1 MPAESADAVLAHPD
15 SPAERALAAASPA
28 ARDATHRRALTAD
41 LVVERGF
48 VRVVELGEAFGVTP
62 VTARADLDALERSGL
77 VRRVHGGA
85 VPAGAGAAGSRPERE
100 PSFEEAL
107 AASVVPKQLIGERV
121 AATVRSGQSII
132 LDVGTTTLQVARALR
147 ARDDLDD
154 VTIFTNG
161 LSLALELEPEI
172 PRFTVV
178 VTGGTL
184 RPRQHSLVHPLAGSV
199 LDEVHADLAVIGC
212 NGVDA
217 RHGVTNANLPEAGVK
232 SLMLARAARSVVV
245 ADASKLGEVHLGR
258 IAPVDAFDL
267 LVTDAAAP
275 AVLVDE
281 LRDAGL
287 DVLVAHDAGRS

>member
-1 MPAESADAVLAHPD
+1 MVRMDP
-15 SPAERALAAASPA
+15 ERPP
-28 ARDATHRRALTAD
+28 RDASRRRTLTAD
-41 LVVERGF
+41 LVAERGF
-48 VRVVELGEAFGVTP
+48 VRVIELSESFGVTP
-62 VTARADLDALERSGL
+62 VTARADLDALERAGR

-85 VPAGAGAAGSRPERE
+85 VPAGAGPDEPRPERE
-100 PSFEEAL
+100 PTFEEAL
-107 AASVVPKQLIGERV
+107 EASVVPKRLIGER
-121 AATVRSGQSII
+121 AAALVRSGQSVI
-132 LDVGTTTLQVARALR
+132 LDVGTTTLQVAKALR

-154 VTIFTNG
+154 LTIFTNG
-161 LSLALELEPEI
+161 LSIALELEPEI

-199 LDEVHADLAVIGC
+199 LDEVHVDLAIIGC

-217 RHGVTNANLPEAGVK
+217 RNGVTNANLPEAAVK
-232 SLMLARAARSVVV
+232 SLMLRRAQRAVVV

-258 IAPVDAFDL
+258 VASVDAFDT

-275 AVLVDE
+275 AVLIGE

-287 DVLVAHDAGRS
+287 DVLVAREPDRS

>member
-1 MPAESADAVLAHPD
+1 MSSDAHVEP
-15 SPAERALAAASPA
+15 PRGLAAAA
-28 ARDATHRRALTAD
+28 TARDAAHRRSLTAD
-41 LVVERGF
+41 LVAERGF
-48 VRVVELGEAFGVTP
+48 VRVVELSESFGVTP
-62 VTARADLDALERSGL
+62 VTARADLDALERAGL

-85 VPAGAGAAGSRPERE
+85 VPAGTGVAESRPERE

-121 AATVRSGQSII
+121 AGMVRSGWSVI

-161 LSLALELEPEI
+161 LSIALELEPEI
-172 PRFTVV
+172 PRFTVI

-184 RPRQHSLVHPLAGSV
+184 RPRQHSLVHPLADSI
-199 LDEVHADLAVIGC
+199 LDEVHVDLAVIGC
-212 NGVDA
+212 NGVDPA
-217 RHGVTNANLPEAGVK
+217 LGVTNANLPEASVK
-232 SLMLARAARSVVV
+232 SLMLRRAARAVVV

-258 IAPVDAFDL
+258 IAPVDAFDA

-275 AVLVDE
+275 GVLVGE
-281 LRDAGL
+281 LRQAGL
-287 DVLVAHDAGRS
+287 DVIVARPPDRP

>member
-1 MPAESADAVLAHPD
+1 MDPELTAARR
-15 SPAERALAAASPA
+15 RALAA
-28 ARDATHRRALTAD
+28 D
-41 LVVERGF
+41 LVAERGF
-48 VRVVELGEAFGVTP
+48 VRVVELSESFGVTP
-62 VTARADLDALERSGL
+62 VTARADLDVLERGGL

-85 VPAGAGAAGSRPERE
+85 VPVGGGPAAEARPERE

-107 AASVVPKQLIGERV
+107 AASVVPKQRIGEL
-121 AATVRSGQSII
+121 AASLVRSGQSII

-147 ARDDLDD
+147 ARSDLDD
-154 VTIFTNG
+154 LTILTNG
-161 LSLALELEPEI
+161 LSIALELEAEI

-199 LDEVHADLAVIGC
+199 LDEVHVDLAFIGC

-217 RHGVTNANLPEAGVK
+217 RMGVTNANLPEAAVK
-232 SLMLARAARSVVV
+232 ALMLRRAARAVVV

-258 IAPVDAFDL
+258 IAPLDAFDT

-275 AVLVDE
+275 AVLVGE
-281 LRDAGL
+281 FRDVGVE
-287 DVLVAHDAGRS
+287 VLVAEGSERP

>member
-1 MPAESADAVLAHPD
+1 MD
-15 SPAERALAAASPA
+15 SDLTA
-28 ARDATHRRALTAD
+28 ARRRSLAAD
-41 LVVERGF
+41 LVIERGF
-48 VRVVELGEAFGVTP
+48 VRVAELSESFGVTP
-62 VTARADLDALERSGL
+62 VTARADLDALERAGR

-85 VPAGAGAAGSRPERE
+85 VPAGAGPDEPRPERE
-100 PSFEEAL
+100 PTFEEAL
-107 AASVVPKQLIGERV
+107 EASVVPKQLIGRR
-121 AATVRSGQSII
+121 AAALVRSGQSVI

-147 ARDDLDD
+147 ERADLDDLDD
-154 VTIFTNG
+154 LTIFTNG
-161 LSLALELEPEI
+161 LSIALELEPEI

-199 LDEVHADLAVIGC
+199 LDEVHVDLAIIGC

-217 RHGVTNANLPEAGVK
+217 RQGVTNANLPEASVK
-232 SLMLARAARSVVV
+232 SLMLRRAQRAVVV

-258 IAPVDAFDL
+258 VAPVDAFDT

-275 AVLVDE
+275 AVLIGE

-287 DVLVAHDAGRS
+287 DVLVAREPDRS

>member
-1 MPAESADAVLAHPD
+1 MVRMDPER
-15 SPAERALAAASPA
+15 SP
-28 ARDATHRRALTAD
+28 RDASRRRTLTAD
-41 LVVERGF
+41 LVAERGF
-48 VRVVELGEAFGVTP
+48 VRVIELSESFGVTP
-62 VTARADLDALERSGL
+62 VTARADLDALERAGR

-85 VPAGAGAAGSRPERE
+85 VPAGAGPDEPRPERE
-100 PSFEEAL
+100 PTFEEAL
-107 AASVVPKQLIGERV
+107 EASVVPKRLIGER
-121 AATVRSGQSII
+121 AAALVRSGQSVI
-132 LDVGTTTLQVARALR
+132 LDVGTTTLQVAKALR

-154 VTIFTNG
+154 LTVFTNG
-161 LSLALELEPEI
+161 LSIALELEPEI

-199 LDEVHADLAVIGC
+199 LDEVHVDLAIIGC

-217 RHGVTNANLPEAGVK
+217 RNGVTNANLPEAAVK
-232 SLMLARAARSVVV
+232 ALMLRRAQRAVVV

-258 IAPVDAFDL
+258 VASVDAFDT

-275 AVLVDE
+275 AVLIGE

-287 DVLVAHDAGRS
+287 DVLVAREPDRS